1 MISNKRY
8 KTVRAEWLAIKKEL
22 GTFGFAALILSM
34 VLWVIFGVVALCKT
48 LQTQFTIQEAV
59 IFYDILFFI
68 YSLTLIG
75 FLYVHV
81 LKIKNR
87 KLRLK

>member
-1 MISNKRY
+1 MIYNKRY
-8 KTVRAEWLAIKKEL
+8 KIVKAEWLAIRKEL
-22 GTFGFAALILSM
+22 GTFGFVALILSM
-34 VLWVIFGVVALCKT
+34 IAWMIFGVVALQKT
-48 LQTQFTIQEAV
+48 IQTKFTIQEAV

-68 YSLTLIG
+68 YSLTLTG

-81 LKIKNR
+81 LKIKNK